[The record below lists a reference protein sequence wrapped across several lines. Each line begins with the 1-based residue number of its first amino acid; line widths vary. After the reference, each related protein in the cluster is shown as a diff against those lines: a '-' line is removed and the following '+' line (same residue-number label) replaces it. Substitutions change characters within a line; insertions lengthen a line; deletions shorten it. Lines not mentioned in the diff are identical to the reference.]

1 MFNNFFFLVCAGG
14 GDCGEFSYIVFADFL
29 GVNTSTMFYVKATV
43 WHHLT
48 STEENT
54 CNKCVII

>member
-1 MFNNFFFLVCAGG
+1 MFNNFFFFLVCAGG

-43 WHHLT
+43 
-48 STEENT
+48 
-54 CNKCVII
+54 